1 VPRCI
6 PVTTAGGKATQCR
19 LLVGN
24 ARKRHAFSCES
35 ATSKRSTLQQK
46 ELHHGEEDK
55 KESESEEEKVI
66 FRIGI
71 NLALMP
77 IGLETLFG
85 TLAAGNIQPLFIWT
99 GVPLPARQFSGGKQ
113 TRLRPRGDGSL

>member
-1 VPRCI
+1 
-6 PVTTAGGKATQCR
+6 

-24 ARKRHAFSCES
+24 ARKRHAFSRES
-35 ATSKRSTLQQK
+35 ATSRRFDFATK

-71 NLALMP
+71 DLALMP
-77 IGLETLFG
+77 IGLETLVG
-85 TLAAGNIQPLFIWT
+85 TLAAGTIQPLFI
-99 GVPLPARQFSGGKQ
+99 
-113 TRLRPRGDGSL
+113 